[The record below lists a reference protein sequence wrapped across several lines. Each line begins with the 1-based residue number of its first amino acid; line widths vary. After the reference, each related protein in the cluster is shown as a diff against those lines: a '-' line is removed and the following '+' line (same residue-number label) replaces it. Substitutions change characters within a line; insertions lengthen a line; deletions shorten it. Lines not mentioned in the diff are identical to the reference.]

1 MGPRAA
7 TITFAA
13 FVGLI
18 VLSGLLDP
26 WLASRAEP
34 LPEPIIRLFFVLD
47 LLGVAF
53 VTFLVLIYFVRQRQR
68 TLDELGDEQLRS
80 EGLLRNI
87 LPAEVAERLKDG
99 EGVIADRYEAVT
111 VLFADV
117 VGFTALA
124 QRLSAEDLVVLLDR
138 VFRELDALSERYGLE
153 KIKTVGDAYMVV
165 AGAPDPLAHHPQ
177 AAAEMALGM
186 LGALIGAEWPTG
198 DPMQLRIG
206 VATGPV
212 VAGVIGRDRYAYDLW
227 GDTVNLASRLEASS
241 EPGRILVSIET
252 YERLKEQYR
261 FSDSH
266 VVFLKGKGPTPARFL
281 LGRSGKALESLM
293 ER

>member
-1 MGPRAA
+1 
-7 TITFAA
+7 
-13 FVGLI
+13 
-18 VLSGLLDP
+18 
-26 WLASRAEP
+26 
-34 LPEPIIRLFFVLD
+34 
-47 LLGVAF
+47 
-53 VTFLVLIYFVRQRQR
+53 
-68 TLDELGDEQLRS
+68 
-80 EGLLRNI
+80 
-87 LPAEVAERLKDG
+87 
-99 EGVIADRYEAVT
+99 
-111 VLFADV
+111 
-117 VGFTALA
+117 
-124 QRLSAEDLVVLLDR
+124 
-138 VFRELDALSERYGLE
+138 
-153 KIKTVGDAYMVV
+153 
-165 AGAPDPLAHHPQ
+165 
-177 AAAEMALGM
+177 MALGM

-281 LGRSGKALESLM
+281 LGRSGKALESLTQ
-293 ER
+293 R